1 MPHYFFDTR
10 DNHRFIEDDVG
21 LDYPDLEA
29 VKVEAARA
37 LADFAREVIPGSV
50 RRELAIEVRD
60 ERGPVLAAK
69 MAFEAVVLREERT

>member
-10 DNHRFIEDDVG
+10 DNDRFIEDDVG
-21 LDYPDLEA
+21 LDYFDLEA

-60 ERGPVLAAK
+60 VRGPVLAAT